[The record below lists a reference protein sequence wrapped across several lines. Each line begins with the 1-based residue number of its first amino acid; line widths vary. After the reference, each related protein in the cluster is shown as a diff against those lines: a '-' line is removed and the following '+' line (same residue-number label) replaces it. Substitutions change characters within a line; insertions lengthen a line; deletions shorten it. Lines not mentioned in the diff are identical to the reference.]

1 LAARSFNLYPQ
12 GQECPIQAIFM
23 FQSYCSHN
31 FCRIDRFHV
40 FTGSVFRAVAYVYR
54 QIWLLIHLTCFQIV
68 VLFQDKQ
75 LDNVNVL
82 GD

>member
-1 LAARSFNLYPQ
+1 VPYSRNFYVSELLQSQFLQNRSF
-12 GQECPIQAIFM
+12 
-23 FQSYCSHN
+23 S
-31 FCRIDRFHV
+31 RI
-40 FTGSVFRAVAYVYR
+40 TGSVFRAVAYVYR

-82 GD
+82 GDSK